1 MKGYITKN
9 FQWEEFEF
17 SNRAAEL
24 EIDNTIPDD
33 TVAENIRAL
42 VFEILQPLRDA
53 CGHPLIPGA
62 KPQISTKTTRSRLLG
77 SFFTSDSP
85 STS

>member
-1 MKGYITKN
+1 MKEYITKN
-9 FQWEEFEF
+9 FQWEEFEI
-17 SNRAAEL
+17 SDRAAEL

-53 CGHPLIPGA
+53 SVKGKLWLPL
-62 KPQISTKTTRSRLLG
+62 QSSE
-77 SFFTSDSP
+77 
-85 STS
+85 

>member
-1 MKGYITKN
+1 MKGNITKN
-9 FQWEEFEF
+9 FRWEEFEI
-17 SNRAAEL
+17 SDKAAEL

-53 CGHPLIPGA
+53 CGHPLRINSGTAQKLSIRP
-62 KPQISTKTTRSRLLG
+62 
-77 SFFTSDSP
+77 
-85 STS
+85 